1 MDALQEREAFSGEL
15 FRRGGKLAGP
25 GAVQGGHPRV
35 PRFPGEAMRDNEVMR
50 LVAGTLFVYS
60 LWAADVATVEQIV
73 AKVNGDIV
81 TKSEIERTKKQMEAQ
96 LTQRGVN
103 PRELRQIMAEREKDA
118 LRDRIDEL
126 LLVQRAKEL
135 NISVD
140 TEVSKYLA
148 EIQQQQKIADPEKFQ
163 QWVRENSGMT
173 YEDFRADIRNN
184 MMTQRVIGQEVH
196 SKINLPRAE
205 IEKYYEEHKAEF
217 LREEQIFLKE
227 IMISTEGKDAAGVAA
242 AEKKAK
248 DVVARAKKGERFSDL
263 VRDNSDSP
271 TAKEGG
277 NLGSFKKSDLREEIV
292 TALWDKPKG
301 FVTDPVTSPNGFV
314 ILRVEDHFKA
324 GQASLEEVENEIKE
338 RLYTPL
344 IQPRIREYLSGLR
357 RNAFLEIR
365 PGYVDTGA
373 ASGTTTAWN
382 DPATLKP
389 VTITKEEVALQRRM
403 RKLLWVPIPGTTT
416 DATGKSSSK

>member
-1 MDALQEREAFSGEL
+1 MG
-15 FRRGGKLAGP
+15 
-25 GAVQGGHPRV
+25 
-35 PRFPGEAMRDNEVMR
+35 DNKNMR
-50 LVAGTLFVYS
+50 LIAGTLFVCTM
-60 LWAADVATVEQIV
+60 WAADVSTVEQIV

-81 TKSEIERTKKQMEAQ
+81 TRSELDRTRKQAEAQ
-96 LTQRGVN
+96 MLQRGANARDV
-103 PRELRQIMAEREKDA
+103 RQMMAEREKDT

-135 NISVD
+135 SINVD
-140 TEVSKYLA
+140 SEVSKYLA

-196 SKINLPRAE
+196 SKISLPRTD
-205 IEKYYEEHKAEF
+205 IEKYYEAHKSEFMREEQVF
-217 LREEQIFLKE
+217 LRE
-227 IMISTEGKDAAGVAA
+227 IMVSTEGKDPAGVAA

-248 DVVARAKKGERFSDL
+248 DVVARAKKGERFGDL

-277 NLGSFKKSDLREEIV
+277 NLGSFKKSDLREDIV
-292 TALWDKPKG
+292 TSIWDKPKG
-301 FVTDPVTSPNGFV
+301 FVTDPIKSPAGFV
-314 ILRVEDHFKA
+314 ILRVEEHFKS
-324 GQASLEEVENEIKE
+324 GQASIEEVEGEIKE
-338 RLYTPL
+338 KLYTPL
-344 IQPRIREYLSGLR
+344 IQPKVREYLTGLR
-357 RNAFLEIR
+357 MNAFLEIR

-373 ASGTTTAWN
+373 ASGTNTAWD

-389 VTITKEEVALQRRM
+389 VTVTKEEVAAQKRM
-403 RKLLWVPIPGTTT
+403 KRLLGVPVPGTTVS
-416 DATGKSSSK
+416 ATGKSSSK

>member
-1 MDALQEREAFSGEL
+1 
-15 FRRGGKLAGP
+15 
-25 GAVQGGHPRV
+25 
-35 PRFPGEAMRDNEVMR
+35 MRDNEDMR
-50 LVAGTLFVYS
+50 LIAGMLCVFS
-60 LWAADVATVEQIV
+60 AWAADVATVEQIV
-73 AKVNGDIV
+73 AKVNGDII
-81 TKSEIERTKKQMEAQ
+81 TRSDIERAKKQMAAQ
-96 LTQRGVN
+96 LAQRGAS
-103 PRELRQIMAEREKDA
+103 PRELPKIMAEREKDA

-135 NISVD
+135 NINVD
-140 TEVSKYLA
+140 NEVSKYLA

-163 QWVRENSGMT
+163 QWIRENSGMT

-205 IEKYYEEHKAEF
+205 IEKYYEQHKAEF
-217 LREEQIFLKE
+217 VREEQIFLRE
-227 IMISTEGKDAAGVAA
+227 IVVSTEGKDAAGVAA

-277 NLGSFKKSDLREEIV
+277 NLGSFKKSDLREDIV
-292 TALWDKPKG
+292 ASIWDKPKG
-301 FVTDPVTSPNGFV
+301 FVTDPIKSPNGFV
-314 ILRVEDHFKA
+314 ILRVEEHFKA
-324 GQASLEEVENEIKE
+324 GQASLDEVENEIKE

-344 IQPRIREYLSGLR
+344 VQPKIREYLNGLR
-357 RNAFLEIR
+357 MTAFLEIR

-373 ASGTTTAWN
+373 TAGVNTAWN
-382 DPATLKP
+382 DAATLKP
-389 VTITKEEVALQRRM
+389 VTVTKEEVASQRRM
-403 RKLLWVPIPGTTT
+403 RKMLWVPIPGTTMG
-416 DATGKSSSK
+416 ATGKSSSK

>member
-1 MDALQEREAFSGEL
+1 M
-15 FRRGGKLAGP
+15 AGS
-25 GAVQGGHPRV
+25 
-35 PRFPGEAMRDNEVMR
+35 
-50 LVAGTLFVYS
+50 LFVCAI
-60 LWAADVATVEQIV
+60 WAADVSTVETIV

-81 TKSEIERTKKQMEAQ
+81 TRSEIDRAKKQMEAQ
-96 LTQRGVN
+96 LVQRGVN
-103 PRELRQIMAEREKDA
+103 PREIRQVMTEREKDA

-135 NISVD
+135 NINVD
-140 TEVSKYLA
+140 SEVSKYLA

-173 YEDFRADIRNN
+173 YEDFRADVKNN

-196 SKINLPRAE
+196 SKISLPRAD

-217 LREEQIFLKE
+217 VREEQIFLRE

-248 DVVARAKKGERFSDL
+248 DVVARARKGERFGDL

-271 TAKEGG
+271 TAKDGG

-292 TALWDKPKG
+292 TSIWDKPKG
-301 FVTDPVTSPNGFV
+301 SVTDPIKSPAGFV

-344 IQPRIREYLSGLR
+344 IQPKVREYLTGLR
-357 RNAFLEIR
+357 MNAFLEIR

-373 ASGTTTAWN
+373 ATGTNTAWN

-389 VTITKEEVALQRRM
+389 ITVTKEEVAGQKRM
-403 RKLLWVPIPGTTT
+403 RKMLWIPIPGTTT
-416 DATGKSSSK
+416 GATGKSSSK